1 MIYIG
6 IGYLNAN
13 FHEVTFKNGDFS
25 GKSVFF
31 RIFENLNLLR
41 SRFCKKFTH
50 LIYYSSFVSQDFLT
64 GPVLIKSYWN
74 FANNLFFR
82 FAIFAFFDFF
92 LWGQSQNSGFQ
103 LQNKQK
109 SKKAN
114 KNEKTSY

>member
-1 MIYIG
+1 MRGAREAENAENRKKFKKWHIFAIFEKFQKHVIYIG

-50 LIYYSSFVSQDFLT
+50 LIYISSFVSKDFLT
-64 GPVLIKSYWN
+64 GPVLIKS
-74 FANNLFFR
+74 
-82 FAIFAFFDFF
+82 
-92 LWGQSQNSGFQ
+92 
-103 LQNKQK
+103 
-109 SKKAN
+109 
-114 KNEKTSY
+114 